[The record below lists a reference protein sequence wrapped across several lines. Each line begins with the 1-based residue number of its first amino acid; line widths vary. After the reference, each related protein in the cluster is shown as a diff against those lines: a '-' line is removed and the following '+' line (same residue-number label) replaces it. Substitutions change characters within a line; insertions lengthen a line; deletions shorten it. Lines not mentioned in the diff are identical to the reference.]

1 MSRHTRLRFLLE
13 KEIKDL
19 FRDRKAI
26 LTTILLP
33 LISLPTIGIFT
44 IFLTSQQP
52 VNIALIDEDNS
63 YYVNPELNVA
73 MSSDWVVGNLTLAF
87 TSRGYNVA
95 KFLSRSE
102 ALENSSVDLIIVIP
116 AGFARNATSIDSVGQ
131 VEILRRANVQPALNA
146 EGIARG
152 ILNAISVNLS
162 HVKIARLYEKTGLE
176 PNLLKPEAFRNPVV
190 SGPTVLL
197 SPEGEKVGVEAELR
211 SFIARLL
218 VLAFAFVVTPAS
230 TYVIDGIIGERQRKT
245 LELLLASPASLGE
258 ILTAKIIV
266 ATILGLLASLAD
278 ITALLAYVGSLNLA
292 FGGRS
297 FILLDPGLLILH
309 SVTSFFTILVTIA
322 IATPF
327 ITRTRGIRSAG
338 NLASLITS
346 VAIIFFFLGFF
357 IDFPK
362 LEANVLS
369 LLQIIP
375 YTQSVLSVQNYI
387 YGRPDL
393 SIINLLALAALSTI
407 ILLIAVKTV
416 DKEKILLTQD

>member
-1 MSRHTRLRFLLE
+1 MKGYSRLKVLLE

-19 FRDRKAI
+19 FRDRKAL
-26 LTTILLP
+26 LTTVLLP
-33 LISLPTIGIFT
+33 LISLPSIGVFT
-44 IFLTSQQP
+44 LLLISQQP

-73 MSSDWVVGNLTLAF
+73 MSSDWVVGNLTLAL
-87 TSRGYNVA
+87 TSRGYSVVN
-95 KFLSRSE
+95 LPSRSE
-102 ALENSSVDLIIVIP
+102 ALENNSIDLIIIIP
-116 AGFARNATSIDSVGQ
+116 SGFSRNATSVDSVGQ

-146 EGIARG
+146 EGVARG

-162 HVKIARLYEKTGLE
+162 LIKIARLYEKAGLD
-176 PNLLKPEAFRNPVV
+176 PGVFKPEAFRDPV
-190 SGPTVLL
+190 STGPTILL
-197 SPEGEKVGVEAELR
+197 SPEGERVGVEAELR
-211 SFIARLL
+211 TYIARLL
-218 VLAFAFVVTPAS
+218 VIAFAFVVTPAS
-230 TYVIDGIIGERQRKT
+230 AFVIDGIIGERQRKT

-258 ILTAKIIV
+258 ILAAKIIV

-278 ITALLAYVGSLNLA
+278 ITALLAYVGSLVLA
-292 FGGRS
+292 YGGQL
-297 FILLDPGLLILH
+297 FILLDPGLLLLH
-309 SVTSFFTILVTIA
+309 SVTSFFTILVTVA

-338 NLASLITS
+338 NVAGLITS
-346 VAIIFFFLGFF
+346 VAIVFFFLGFF

-362 LEANVLS
+362 LEANVLNM
-369 LLQIIP
+369 LQIIP
-375 YTQSVLSVQNYI
+375 YTQSILSVQNYI

-393 SIINLLALAALSTI
+393 SIINLLALALLSSL